1 MADLPLLRLSPH
13 TPLFYNT
20 ARDYFGPYNVQ
31 IGRNKN
37 TEHHGVILTCL
48 NTRAVHLE
56 LAVDCSTMDFMQ
68 VLHRFFSIRGYL
80 AVMMSDNGLQ
90 MVSTAKELREMID
103 NLDFNQLREFC
114 AEKRIQWVFT
124 TRPSCSA
131 PE

>member
-13 TPLFYNT
+13 TLFYNT
-20 ARDYFGPYNVQ
+20 ARDYFGPYNVK

-37 TEHHGVILTCL
+37 TEQHGVILTCL

-56 LAVDCSTMDFMQ
+56 LAVDSSTMDFMQ

-90 MVSTAKELREMID
+90 MVGTAKELREMID

-114 AEKRIQWVFT
+114 EEKRIQWVFT